1 MQRPEGWW
9 DIWFLELAKYVSTAS
24 KDPSTQ
30 VGAVIVNP
38 DTKQVVGMGFN
49 GFARGVE
56 DTEDRLND
64 RSKKLE
70 LTVHAEVNAVLNA
83 TASVR
88 GCIIY
93 VYPTIM
99 IPACCARCA
108 GVIVQS
114 GIKAVLG
121 YHCPYP
127 SERWMVQSELS
138 SLILREGGVK
148 WYGNFEE
155 IPPRE
160 RKL

>member
-1 MQRPEGWW
+1 MTNIPKW
-9 DIWFLELAKYVSTAS
+9 DYRFLELAKHVASWS
-24 KDPSTQ
+24 KDPSTK

-38 DTKQVVGMGFN
+38 TTKQVVGMGFN

-56 DTEDRLND
+56 DTEERLND

-83 TASVR
+83 TTSVR
-88 GCIIY
+88 GCVIY

-121 YHCPYP
+121 YHCPNP

-138 SLILREGGVK
+138 SLILKEGGVD
-148 WYGNFEE
+148 WYGRFTEN
-155 IPPRE
+155 PPRE
-160 RKL
+160 R